1 MGALRRTVFSTVR
14 HTVKREVV
22 CLHHD
27 FSSQFQYLLSS
38 YITLSEVLGLSSSSV
53 KWLWCHLYVTLLHGV
68 NGVTDMQRLTSCLAH
83 SNCSI
88 NVTETV
94 NLTTTNTT
102 SVVTT
107 KWNGAIWQA

>member
-14 HTVKREVV
+14 HTVKHEAV

-27 FSSQFQYLLSS
+27 FSSQFQYLHSS
-38 YITLSEVLGLSSSSV
+38 YMTLSEVLGLSSSSV
-53 KWLWCHLYVTLLHGV
+53 KWLWCHLCVTLLHGV
-68 NGVTDMQRLTSCLAH
+68 NEVTSCLAH

-88 NVTETV
+88 NVIETI

-102 SVVTT
+102 SVATT